1 MRHPILVLA
10 QDVMLRSTLARWL
23 MSAGYSVELAEND
36 RRAREVLAAH
46 SVALTILAGSRC
58 RMPAFDLDG
67 NSGKRIIVTE
77 PSRDVGR
84 PEGAVLAGDGS
95 LSVPLDQQA
104 VLAGV
109 KSALQARP
117 DVPNGR
123 SREPE
128 TLAFDGF
135 TIDLAGRSLRDNRGS
150 EVPLTRSEFALL
162 VVLARQP
169 GRVLSR
175 DQLLDAAL
183 GRPAEPYDRS
193 VDVLVGRLRKKIE
206 PDPKSPRF
214 ILTIVGEGYKF
225 AAKVLQA
232 AEAAPGPSLALPD
245 KPSIAVLPFAN
256 LSGDPEQEYFAD
268 GMVEEII
275 TALSRI
281 RWLFVIAR
289 NSSFTYKGQAT
300 DVKQIGRE
308 LGVRYVLEGSVRKA
322 GGHVRVTAQ
331 LIDATNG
338 AHLWADRFDGALE
351 DVFELQDN
359 VAGSVA
365 GVIEPALQ
373 AAEAARSAARPTT
386 DLGAYDCYLRALV
399 VFHPMTKE
407 AVREAL
413 GLLEQ
418 AIAID
423 RNYGPALA
431 LAANCHMQ
439 FVNYSWAEDPATA
452 RSQAVDLARRA
463 LQVACDDPGVIA
475 GAAMVLA
482 VFGEDIG
489 TMMALTDHALAHNP
503 SSARGW
509 YHSGFLRLMA
519 GKPDRAIELA
529 EVSLRLSPRARIGAL
544 HTLIGASHFLSRR
557 FDEAVAK
564 LLLALEETPNFP
576 VPYRY
581 LAACYAHMRRLDE
594 ARDVVTRLRAIT
606 PNVIPPRIMYLRNAE
621 HRELYLSGLRLAAGE
636 VA

>member
-1 MRHPILVLA
+1 VVT

-23 MSAGYSVELAEND
+23 MSAGYSVELAEGE
-36 RRAREVLAAH
+36 RRAREVLADQR
-46 SVALTILAGSRC
+46 VALTILAGGRSGA
-58 RMPAFDLDG
+58 PAFDLDG
-67 NSGKRIIVTE
+67 SCGKRIFVTE
-77 PSRDVGR
+77 PSQDALR
-84 PEGAVLAGDGS
+84 PDRSAPAADGS
-95 LSVPLDQQA
+95 LPIPLDRQA

-109 KSALQARP
+109 KSALQSQP
-117 DVPNGR
+117 GVPAGR
-123 SREPE
+123 SSEREV
-128 TLAFDGF
+128 LAFDGF
-135 TIDLAGRSLRDNRGS
+135 TIDLAGRSLRDCRGS
-150 EVPLTRSEFALL
+150 DVPLTRSEFALL
-162 VVLARQP
+162 AAFVRNP

-175 DQLLDAAL
+175 DQLLDVAL

-193 VDVLVGRLRKKIE
+193 IDVLVGRLRKRIE
-206 PDPKSPRF
+206 PDPRTPSF
-214 ILTIVGEGYKF
+214 VLTVVGEGYKF
-225 AAKVLQA
+225 AAKVLQPA
-232 AEAAPGPSLALPD
+232 SGAPESSPTLPD
-245 KPSIAVLPFAN
+245 KPSIAVLPFTN

-289 NSSFTYKGQAT
+289 NSSFTYKGQAI

-308 LGVRYVLEGSVRKA
+308 LGVRYVLQGSVRKA

-359 VAGSVA
+359 VAESVA

-413 GLLEQ
+413 ELLDQ

-423 RNYGPALA
+423 RHYGPALA
-431 LAANCHMQ
+431 FAANCHMQ

-452 RSQAVDLARRA
+452 RGKAIDLARRA

-489 TMMALTDHALAHNP
+489 TMMALADHALALNP

-509 YHSGFLRLMA
+509 YHSGFLSLMA

-529 EVSLRLSPRARIGAL
+529 EVSLRLSPRARIGAV

-557 FDEAVAK
+557 FDEAVVK

-576 VPYRY
+576 VAYRY
-581 LAACYAHMRRLDE
+581 LAACYAHMGRLDE

-606 PNVIPPRIMYLRNAE
+606 PNVIPPRILYLRHAE

-636 VA
+636 VT